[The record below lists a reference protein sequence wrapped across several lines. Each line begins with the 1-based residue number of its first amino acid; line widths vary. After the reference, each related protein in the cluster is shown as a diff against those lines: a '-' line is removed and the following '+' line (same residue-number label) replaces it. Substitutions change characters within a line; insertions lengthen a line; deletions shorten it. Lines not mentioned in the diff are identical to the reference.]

1 MHPVCEHKVDPD
13 AFLTFAFDPPY
24 GANPPSQVALNIG
37 GSSEGDMRKLA
48 AAFLFTLLCINGV
61 DAQTSYFQGKTIRI
75 VVGYPA
81 GSAHDIWARLI
92 APQLTKQ
99 IPGNPATVVQ
109 IMTGAGSMTAAN
121 YIYGVSKPD
130 GLTLGVVNAGLYLE
144 QLQKKSEVH
153 FDWPKFTWVGS
164 ATRTTPLLY
173 MWAATPYKTIHDV
186 RTATMPP
193 KCGVTGTGNTGYFFP
208 KLLELTIGA
217 KFQLVTGY
225 EGGSSIELAVER
237 GEVQCRAFTIQVF
250 FGREPF
256 NTWRSKNQVRVL
268 VYAGKNR
275 DPRLPDTP
283 LFSELMD
290 QYKTAEVHRR
300 LVKVMLGSGEFGAA
314 PVFAAP
320 GTPPEIAKVL
330 RAGYAKGMTSPE
342 LIADAKKQG
351 LEPELIHGDE
361 LEVLAREVMSQ
372 PAEVTGLMKK
382 VMGE

>member
-1 MHPVCEHKVDPD
+1 MK
-13 AFLTFAFDPPY
+13 
-24 GANPPSQVALNIG
+24 
-37 GSSEGDMRKLA
+37 KLA
-48 AAFLFTLLCINGV
+48 AAFVFTLLCINPV
-61 DAQTSYFQGKTIRI
+61 DAQTPYFQGKTIRI

-121 YIYGVSKPD
+121 YIYGVAKPD

-144 QLQKKSEVH
+144 ELQKKPEAH

-164 ATRTTPLLY
+164 ATRTTPMLY

-186 RTATMPP
+186 RTASVPP

-283 LFSELMD
+283 LLSELMD
-290 QYKTAEVHRR
+290 QYKTPDVHRR

-314 PVFAAP
+314 PMFAAP
-320 GTPPEIAKVL
+320 GIPPEVTKIL

-361 LEVLAREVMSQ
+361 LEALAREVMSQ

>member
-1 MHPVCEHKVDPD
+1 MRTTSIGLLFLLVC
-13 AFLTFAFDPPY
+13 
-24 GANPPSQVALNIG
+24 VA
-37 GSSEGDMRKLA
+37 E
-48 AAFLFTLLCINGV
+48 V
-61 DAQTSYFQGKTIRI
+61 PAQTPYFQGKTIRI
-75 VVGYPA
+75 IVGYPA

-121 YIYGVSKPD
+121 YIYGVAKPD

-144 QLQKKSEVH
+144 QLQKKSEVQ
-153 FDWPKFTWVGS
+153 FDWPKFTWIGS
-164 ATRTTPLLY
+164 STRTTPLLY
-173 MWAATPYKTIHDV
+173 MWANTPYKTIHDV
-186 RTATMPP
+186 RIASVPP

-225 EGGSSIELAVER
+225 QGGADIELAVER

-268 VYAGKNR
+268 VYAGKKR
-275 DPRLPDTP
+275 DSRLPDTP
-283 LFSELMD
+283 LLSELMD
-290 QYKTAEVHRR
+290 QYKTSDVHRR
-300 LVKVMLGSGEFGAA
+300 LVTVMLGSGEFGSA
-314 PVFAAP
+314 PMFAAP
-320 GTPPEIAKVL
+320 GTPPEVTKLL
-330 RAGYAKGMTSPE
+330 RSGYAKGMASPE

-351 LEPELIHGDE
+351 LEAELIHGDE
-361 LEVLAREVMSQ
+361 LEALAKEVMSQ
-372 PAEVTGLMKK
+372 PAEVIGLMKK